1 MQTTMTKSS
10 QFIEHKYGE
19 NYKILND
26 SFMTSHL
33 ANLSKEKCKQPIVNY
48 IISDLYQYMIKEV
61 INNEFPTKEDLVRT
75 RMANHTDKGFW
86 KGSVIDTETRAI
98 VVDIARAGTLPS
110 EVCFKIL
117 NQTLN
122 PDLIRQDHIY
132 MARKTNEN
140 GQVIG
145 VDWSGSK
152 IGGDKKDAIVIIPD
166 PMGATGGSISSAIDH
181 YKNKVEGKAV
191 KFISMHLI
199 VTPNYIQRMKQD
211 HPEVKVY
218 AIRLDRGMS
227 SQQALEAMPGEYPEE
242 ENGLNETQYIVPGAG
257 GLGELMNNSYC

>member
-1 MQTTMTKSS
+1 MTQSTK
-10 QFIEHKYGE
+10 FIEQKYGE
-19 NYKILND
+19 NYKIFND
-26 SFMTSHL
+26 TFMNSHL

-61 INNEFPTKEDLVRT
+61 LNNEFPTKEDLVRT
-75 RMANHTDKGFW
+75 RMASLTDKGFW
-86 KGSVIDTETRAI
+86 KGKVIDTETRAI

-110 EVCFKIL
+110 ETCFSLL

-122 PDLIRQDHIY
+122 PDLVRQDHIY
-132 MARKTNEN
+132 MARKTNER
-140 GQVIG
+140 GQVTGI
-145 VDWSGSK
+145 DWAGSK

-166 PMGATGGSISSAIDH
+166 PMGATGSSISSAISH
-181 YKNKVEGKAV
+181 YKENIEGKATQ
-191 KFISMHLI
+191 FISMHLI

-211 HPEVKVY
+211 HPDVKVY

-227 SQQALEAMPGEYPEE
+227 SQRALEAMPGEYPEE

>member
-1 MQTTMTKSS
+1 MTATMTQSK

-19 NYKILND
+19 NYKIFND
-26 SFMTSHL
+26 TFMLSHL
-33 ANLSKEKCKQPIVNY
+33 ANLSKEKCRQPIVNY
-48 IISDLYQYMIKEV
+48 IVSDLYQYMIKEV
-61 INNEFPTKEDLVRT
+61 LNNEFPTREDTVRT
-75 RMANHTDKGFW
+75 RMANLTDKGFW
-86 KGSVIDTETRAI
+86 KGRIIDTESRAI

-110 EVCFKIL
+110 ETCFRIL

-122 PDLIRQDHIY
+122 PELIRQDHIY
-132 MARKTNEN
+132 MARKTNEA

-152 IGGDKKDAIVIIPD
+152 IGGDKKDAAVIIPD

-181 YKNKVEGKAV
+181 YKNNVEGKEI
-191 KFISMHLI
+191 KFISIHLI
-199 VTPNYIQRMKQD
+199 VTPNYIQRMKKD
-211 HPEVKVY
+211 HPDLIVY
-218 AIRLDRGMS
+218 AVRLDRGMS
-227 SQQALEAMPGEYPEE
+227 SNKALNAIPGEYSEE

>member
-1 MQTTMTKSS
+1 MPSTMTQSN

-26 SFMTSHL
+26 TFMTSHL
-33 ANLSKEKCKQPIVNY
+33 ANLSKEKCQQPIINY

-75 RMANHTDKGFW
+75 RMANLTDKGFW
-86 KGSVIDTETRAI
+86 KGNIIDTETRAL

-110 EVCFKIL
+110 EICFKLL

-122 PDLIRQDHIY
+122 PELIRQDHIY
-132 MARKTNEN
+132 MARKTNET

-152 IGGDKKDAIVIIPD
+152 IGGDKQDAIVIIPD
-166 PMGATGGSISSAIDH
+166 PMGATGGSISSAIEH
-181 YKNKVEGKAV
+181 YKNKIEGKAV

-199 VTPNYIQRMKQD
+199 VTPEYIARMKKD

-227 SQQALEAMPGEYPEE
+227 SQKALEALPGEYQEE
-242 ENGLNETQYIVPGAG
+242 ESGLNETQYIVPGAG

>member
-1 MQTTMTKSS
+1 MPQTMTPKAK
-10 QFIEHKYGE
+10 FIEQKYGE
-19 NYKILND
+19 NYKIFND
-26 SFMTSHL
+26 VFMNSHL

-61 INNEFPTKEDLVRT
+61 LNNEFPTKEDLVRT
-75 RMANHTDKGFW
+75 RMANLTDKGFW
-86 KGSVIDTETRAI
+86 KGEVIDTESRAI

-110 EVCFKIL
+110 ETCFRLL

-122 PDLIRQDHIY
+122 PDLVRQDHIY
-132 MARKTNEN
+132 MARKTDES

-145 VDWSGSK
+145 IDWSGSK
-152 IGGDKKDAIVIIPD
+152 IGGDKKDATVIIPD
-166 PMGATGGSISSAIDH
+166 PMGATGSSISAAIDY
-181 YKNKVEGKAV
+181 YKNKVDAKAS

-199 VTPNYIQRMKQD
+199 VTPNYIARMKQD
-211 HPEVKVY
+211 HPDLIVY
-218 AIRLDRGMS
+218 AVRLDRGIS
-227 SQQALEAMPGEYPEE
+227 SQRALEAIPGEFPEE